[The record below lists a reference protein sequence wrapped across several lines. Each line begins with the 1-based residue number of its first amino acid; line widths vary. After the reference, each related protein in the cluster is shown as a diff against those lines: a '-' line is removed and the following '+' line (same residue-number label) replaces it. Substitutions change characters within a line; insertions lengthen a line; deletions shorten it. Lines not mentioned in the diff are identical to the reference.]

1 MIQYL
6 YLPSS
11 LYMLDDSYDT
21 WRAGEAQTGQDAGG
35 SVQLI
40 IQQSIQES
48 GKQKNPSRNTL
59 SLDHVH

>member
-1 MIQYL
+1 
-6 YLPSS
+6 
-11 LYMLDDSYDT
+11 MLDDSYDT